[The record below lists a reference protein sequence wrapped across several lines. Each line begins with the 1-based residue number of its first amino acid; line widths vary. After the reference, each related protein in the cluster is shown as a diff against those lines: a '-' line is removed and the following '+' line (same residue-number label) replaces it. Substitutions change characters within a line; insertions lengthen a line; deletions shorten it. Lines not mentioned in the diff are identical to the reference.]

1 MGIILNGLE
10 WDAMTDRLTLDEA
23 KKAASQAGG
32 RLPTLDELHA
42 AYGFIDADNIDPD
55 KTLEWQKLVSSLMVL
70 RTWAA
75 DECDGGWDVG
85 PDDVGYQ
92 FNGQP
97 RGFQFI
103 ASHGTTWPHPSGDR
117 LTSFVV
123 REA

>member
-1 MGIILNGLE
+1 MGIVLNGLE
-10 WDAMTDRLTLDEA
+10 WNAIGGRLTLDEA
-23 KKAASQAGG
+23 KKAAAEAGG
-32 RLPTLDELHA
+32 RLPTLEELHS
-42 AYGFIDADNIDPD
+42 AYGFIDSDVIDD
-55 KTLEWQKLVSSLMVL
+55 GKLREWHKVLATLNVT

-75 DECDGGWDVG
+75 NECDGTWTVD
-85 PDDVGYQ
+85 PEDAGYQ

-103 ASHGTTWPHPSGDR
+103 ASHGTTWPHPAGDR